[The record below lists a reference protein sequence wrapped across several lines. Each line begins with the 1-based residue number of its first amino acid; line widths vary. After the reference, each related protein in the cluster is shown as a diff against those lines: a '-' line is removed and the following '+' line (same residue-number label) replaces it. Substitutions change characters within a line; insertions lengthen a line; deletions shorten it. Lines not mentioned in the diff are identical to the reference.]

1 MNSDGSGYVL
11 GAGVGDTRWFLD
23 TRMTVKAGGAH
34 TGGALTVIEWSAPE
48 GFGPPRH
55 VHHAEDEMFY
65 VLDGEMVLECGDQR
79 WTAGPG
85 DFAFLPH
92 GVAHVFVVSRGP
104 VHGLQL
110 TTPAGFEAFVEEVGR
125 LPEGPGLPE
134 PSIPDVPRLMEA
146 GRRHGNDIVG
156 PPLSRNEIETRG

>member
-1 MNSDGSGYVL
+1 MSTDPAGYVL
-11 GAGVGDTRWFLD
+11 RPGAGPTRWFLD
-23 TRMTVKAGGAH
+23 TRMTVKTGGAA
-34 TGGALTVIEWSAPE
+34 TGGALTVIEWSAPV

-65 VLDGEMVLECGDQR
+65 VLDGEMVIECGDQR
-79 WTAGPG
+79 WTARPG

-104 VHGLQL
+104 VRGLQL

-125 LPEGPGLPE
+125 VPEGPGLPP
-134 PSIPDVPRLMEA
+134 PSVPDVAELVEA
-146 GRRHGNDIVG
+146 GRRHGNDVVG
-156 PPLSRNEIETRG
+156 PPLSLDECGVGD

>member
-1 MNSDGSGYVL
+1 
-11 GAGVGDTRWFLD
+11 
-23 TRMTVKAGGAH
+23 
-34 TGGALTVIEWSAPE
+34 
-48 GFGPPRH
+48 
-55 VHHAEDEMFY
+55 MFY
-65 VLDGEMVLECGDQR
+65 VLEGEMVVECGDQR

-110 TTPAGFEAFVEEVGR
+110 TTPAGLEAFVEEVGR

-134 PSIPDVPRLMEA
+134 PSIPDVPRLAEA

-156 PPLSRNEIETRG
+156 PPLSLNESETRG

>member
-1 MNSDGSGYVL
+1 VSRSC
-11 GAGVGDTRWFLD
+11 GDD
-23 TRMTVKAGGAH
+23 VA
-34 TGGALTVIEWSAPE
+34 ALTVIEWSAPE

-55 VHHAEDEMFY
+55 VHHVEDEMFY
-65 VLDGEMVLECGDQR
+65 VLEGEMVVECGDQR

-110 TTPAGFEAFVEEVGR
+110 TTPAGLEAFVEEVGR

-134 PSIPDVPRLMEA
+134 PSIPDVPGWRRRVA
-146 GRRHGNDIVG
+146 ATGTTSSGRRC
-156 PPLSRNEIETRG
+156 R